1 MEHAPHYP
9 NASACDVPCHPPVAV
24 LPLPYMTSEKLP
36 IRRRV
41 WRWLVRRG
49 FHLLY
54 NELAWTYDIVS
65 WLVSLGEWRKWQAA
79 ALPYVVGDNVLEI
92 AHGPGHMLL
101 WLAQDGRR
109 VTGIDFS
116 PYMGRL
122 AARRL
127 RRTGKAVRLV
137 RGKVQ
142 TLPFADET
150 FDTVYSSFPTA
161 FMAERKTMQAVYR
174 VLREDGRYIIVPEGH
189 LTGSGV
195 VERFI
200 DWLFRITGQRSDVFA
215 GDEEAYWPA
224 ENPHWRSF
232 LHAMEDIG
240 FLVDVHH
247 VELARSAATVI
258 VASRNVN

>member
-1 MEHAPHYP
+1 M
-9 NASACDVPCHPPVAV
+9 V
-24 LPLPYMTSEKLP
+24 K
-36 IRRRV
+36 
-41 WRWLVRRG
+41 RG

-54 NELAWTYDIVS
+54 NELAWTYDAVS

-101 WLAQDGRR
+101 HLAQNGRR
-109 VTGIDFS
+109 VTGLDFS

-127 RRTGKAVRLV
+127 RRRARNTVSLV

-150 FDTVYSSFPTA
+150 FDSVYSSFPTA
-161 FMAERKTMQAVYR
+161 FMAERETMQAVYR
-174 VLREDGRYIIVPEGH
+174 ILRENGRYVIVPEGH
-189 LTGSGV
+189 LTGSSI
-195 VERFI
+195 VERLI

-215 GDEEAYWPA
+215 VDEDAYWPA
-224 ENPHWRSF
+224 DNPQWRSF
-232 LHAMEDIG
+232 LHAMEDTG
-240 FLVDVHH
+240 FMVDVHH
-247 VELARSAATVI
+247 VELARSEATVI
-258 VASRNVN
+258 VASRKVN

>member
-1 MEHAPHYP
+1 M
-9 NASACDVPCHPPVAV
+9 VG
-24 LPLPYMTSEKLP
+24 
-36 IRRRV
+36 
-41 WRWLVRRG
+41 RG

-54 NELAWTYDIVS
+54 NELAWTYDAVS

-101 WLAQDGRR
+101 RLGQGGRQ
-109 VTGIDFS
+109 VTGLDFS

-127 RRTGKAVRLV
+127 RRAPKAVSLV

-150 FDTVYSSFPTA
+150 FDSVYSSFPTA

-174 VLREDGRYIIVPEGH
+174 ILRENGRYVIVPEGH
-189 LTGSGV
+189 LTGSSI

-200 DWLFRITGQRSDVFA
+200 DWLFKITGQRSDVFA
-215 GDEEAYWPA
+215 VDEEACWPA
-224 ENPHWRSF
+224 NNLQWRSF
-232 LHAMEDIG
+232 LHAMENTG
-240 FLVDVHH
+240 FTIDVHH
-247 VELARSAATVI
+247 VKLARSAATVI
-258 VASRNVN
+258 VASRKVN